1 MIKAETTEGKTD
13 GLNCTKLKNIFVK
26 QQQKIILNY
35 VGGENTY
42 NINNSKYLLS

>member
-1 MIKAETTEGKTD
+1 MIKAETTEGKID

-26 QQQKIILNY
+26 KKITLNY
-35 VGGENTY
+35 VGGENIY

>member
-1 MIKAETTEGKTD
+1 MTKAETTEGKID

-26 QQQKIILNY
+26 KITLNY
-35 VGGENTY
+35 VGGENIY